1 MDETLGGAA
10 AHRALVQSV
19 AFSPDGTKLASGGF
33 RQVKIWRRDDAPPR
47 TRKADAALGS
57 VVSAISE
64 DGKKVVCADAKGTLH
79 VLDAESGK
87 SLGTVP
93 GPGKAAPVLLGLSPD
108 ATRAAVYSADGSLAL
123 FSLAEGKRLGG
134 KEALPGVRTLTWTRD
149 GRAVLTA
156 GDDKVVRLWPLPSG
170 DKAELVASKEFP
182 GATGPII
189 ALDCTAGPDLLIT
202 AAADGN
208 VRLWNLAE
216 VKLTREQ
223 ALPGVVAVRLS
234 GDGKQ
239 FAAGRA
245 DGSVQVWDL
254 AMGKAIADLS
264 GDAET
269 EARLAA
275 LDWAASAGALE
286 AAFQAQEAARIEAE
300 SKGLDDLLK
309 KAGENI
315 AALRKEL
322 AEAQKASKAAGDAKE
337 AAQKLLD
344 AAADRVAKAPGGQP
358 DAALQAQ
365 HKAAADGLAAAT
377 TAEAA
382 ATSAA
387 RASEIHLKD
396 AEAEAESYTA
406 TRARNSAAVAAANA
420 AGTKAKEAQA
430 KATADSATIRQ
441 AAAARGLRPLAVRF
455 SADSAFVAAVYG
467 DGSSRA
473 WAVASARP
481 VASLPGGPAT
491 ASASIA
497 AEPDGAFSAC
507 LADGST
513 ARLATSP
520 RWGLLR
526 TIGDDSAASPFSDR
540 VNAVRFSPDGQTL
553 AAGGG
558 EPTRS
563 GDISLWDVSGG
574 RLIKEWKERH
584 SDAVLSLDFSADGK
598 SLASGGA
605 DRLARVTEIAT
616 GKVTRLF
623 EGHTHHVL
631 GVSFRADGRV
641 LATAGAD
648 GVVTAWDMISGERK
662 KKVEG
667 WSKEVTAVQFIGATN
682 QMVTSSAD
690 NLIRIVDD
698 NGSEIRVVAR
708 VPDFLQTAGAAAT
721 ARLVLGGGEDG
732 VLRVWDGTTGQ
743 SLAAFGVEPEAGTP
757 TAAPGG
763 GAR

>member
-1 MDETLGGAA
+1 
-10 AHRALVQSV
+10 
-19 AFSPDGTKLASGGF
+19 
-33 RQVKIWRRDDAPPR
+33 
-47 TRKADAALGS
+47 
-57 VVSAISE
+57 
-64 DGKKVVCADAKGTLH
+64 
-79 VLDAESGK
+79 
-87 SLGTVP
+87 VP

-134 KEALPGVRTLTWTRD
+134 KEALPGVRALTWTRD

-223 ALPGVVAVRLS
+223 ALPGVVAVGLS
-234 GDGKQ
+234 GDGRQ
-239 FAAGRA
+239 FAAGRT

-275 LDWAASAGALE
+275 LDWAVSLGALE

-315 AALRKEL
+315 AALRKSWPRPRRPARRPATRRGR
-322 AEAQKASKAAGDAKE
+322 AEALRRRRRPGRQGARRPARRRPPGPAQGGRRRARGRHDGRGRGDLGR
-337 AAQKLLD
+337 Q
-344 AAADRVAKAPGGQP
+344 
-358 DAALQAQ
+358 
-365 HKAAADGLAAAT
+365 
-377 TAEAA
+377 
-382 ATSAA
+382 
-387 RASEIHLKD
+387 ASEIHLKD
-396 AEAEAESYTA
+396 AEAEAESYTRPAPA
-406 TRARNSAAVAAANA
+406 TRRRSPRL
-420 AGTKAKEAQA
+420 T
-430 KATADSATIRQ
+430 
-441 AAAARGLRPLAVRF
+441 RP
-455 SADSAFVAAVYG
+455 DEGEGGPGQG
-467 DGSSRA
+467 DGGLGRDPPGRRGPGAPSPGGPLLGRFRFRGGRLRRRLVEA

-481 VASLPGGPAT
+481 VASLPGGP
-491 ASASIA
+491 
-497 AEPDGAFSAC
+497 P
-507 LADGST
+507 
-513 ARLATSP
+513 RLGLDRRRA

-526 TIGDDSAASPFSDR
+526 VPRRRVDGPPGD
-540 VNAVRFSPDGQTL
+540 L
-553 AAGGG
+553 AALG
-558 EPTRS
+558 PPSDHRRR
-563 GDISLWDVSGG
+563 LG
-574 RLIKEWKERH
+574 RLAVQRSRERREVQPGRPDPRGRRRRTH
-584 SDAVLSLDFSADGK
+584 AVGRHQPVGRLRRAPDQGVEGEAFRRRAEPGLLGRRQEPRVR
-598 SLASGGA
+598 GA

-648 GVVTAWDMISGERK
+648 GAVTAWDMISGERK

-743 SLAAFGVEPEAGTP
+743 SLAAFGVEPEVGTP

>member
-1 MDETLGGAA
+1 
-10 AHRALVQSV
+10 
-19 AFSPDGTKLASGGF
+19 
-33 RQVKIWRRDDAPPR
+33 
-47 TRKADAALGS
+47 
-57 VVSAISE
+57 
-64 DGKKVVCADAKGTLH
+64 
-79 VLDAESGK
+79 
-87 SLGTVP
+87 VP

-134 KEALPGVRTLTWTRD
+134 KEALPGVRALTWTRD

-223 ALPGVVAVRLS
+223 ALPGVVAVGLS
-234 GDGKQ
+234 GDGRQ
-239 FAAGRA
+239 FAAGRT

-275 LDWAASAGALE
+275 LDWAVSLGALE

-315 AALRKEL
+315 AALRKSWPRPRRPARRPATRRGR
-322 AEAQKASKAAGDAKE
+322 AEALRRRRRPGRQGARRPARRRPPGPAQGGRRRARGRHDGRGRGDLGR
-337 AAQKLLD
+337 Q
-344 AAADRVAKAPGGQP
+344 
-358 DAALQAQ
+358 
-365 HKAAADGLAAAT
+365 
-377 TAEAA
+377 
-382 ATSAA
+382 
-387 RASEIHLKD
+387 ASEIHLKD
-396 AEAEAESYTA
+396 AEAEAESYTRPAPA
-406 TRARNSAAVAAANA
+406 TRRRSPRLTRPRRRRRRPRPRRRRTRPRSARPPRPGGSVPWRSA
-420 AGTKAKEAQA
+420 
-430 KATADSATIRQ
+430 SR
-441 AAAARGLRPLAVRF
+441 RF
-455 SADSAFVAAVYG
+455 RFVAAVYG
-467 DGSSRA
+467 DGSSEA

-481 VASLPGGPAT
+481 VASLPGGP
-491 ASASIA
+491 
-497 AEPDGAFSAC
+497 P
-507 LADGST
+507 
-513 ARLATSP
+513 RLGLDRRRA

-526 TIGDDSAASPFSDR
+526 VPRRRVDGPPGD
-540 VNAVRFSPDGQTL
+540 L
-553 AAGGG
+553 AALG
-558 EPTRS
+558 PPSDHRRR
-563 GDISLWDVSGG
+563 LG
-574 RLIKEWKERH
+574 RLAVQRSRERREVQPGRPDPRGRRRRTH
-584 SDAVLSLDFSADGK
+584 AVGRHQPVGRLRRAPDQGVEGEAFRRRAEPGLLGRRQEPRVR
-598 SLASGGA
+598 GA

-648 GVVTAWDMISGERK
+648 GAVTAWDMISGERK

-743 SLAAFGVEPEAGTP
+743 SLAAFGVEPEVGTP